1 MRDVGY
7 SEAPAGFE
15 VIIDRMTR
23 PSHRLRASVPAK
35 KLFTCLANVL
45 LSGMLVALS
54 SHAFAQPS
62 YPTRSVR
69 FIVPYPPGS
78 GTDIVA
84 RMLGQ
89 KLADAW
95 GQQVVVDNRPG
106 AGAIIGVDAVAKA
119 APDGYTIGI
128 ADNGPLAINPAL
140 YPKLPYHPVRDF
152 APVTLVANLPF
163 ILVAHPDLP
172 ATSVAELV
180 ALAKSRPGQINY
192 ASVGNGSAVHLATE
206 LLKTR
211 AAIDLV
217 HVPYKGSA
225 PALNGVLSGE
235 ASVMFVNLLSS
246 MQLVKAGKLRA
257 LATGTPKRLIA
268 APDLPT
274 VAEAGVPGYE
284 FLAWF
289 GVVAPAGTPRAIVER
304 LNQDLRRV
312 IAMPEIR
319 DRMINQGG
327 FEPVGS
333 TIESF
338 AALIPVEIERWGR
351 LVRETGARVE

>member
-1 MRDVGY
+1 MNLVGW
-7 SEAPAGFE
+7 SARALLLGVLGAVAG
-15 VIIDRMTR
+15 
-23 PSHRLRASVPAK
+23 
-35 KLFTCLANVL
+35 
-45 LSGMLVALS
+45 
-54 SHAFAQPS
+54 HAAAQPA
-62 YPTRSVR
+62 YPARSIR

-89 KLADAW
+89 KLTEAW
-95 GQQVVVDNRPG
+95 GQQVLVDNRPG

-140 YPKLPYHPVRDF
+140 YPKLPYNPARDF

-163 ILVAHPDLP
+163 ILVVHPGVP
-172 ATSVAELV
+172 ANNVAELL
-180 ALAKSRPGQINY
+180 ALAKARPGRINY

-211 AAIDLV
+211 AGIDLV

-235 ASVMFVNLLSS
+235 ASLMFVNLLSS
-246 MQLVKAGKLRA
+246 LPLVKAGKLRA
-257 LATGTPKRLIA
+257 LATGTPKRLA
-268 APDLPT
+268 ALPELPT

-284 FLAWF
+284 YQAWF
-289 GVVAPAGTPRAIVER
+289 GVVAPAGTPRPIVER
-304 LNQDLRRV
+304 LNQELRRV

-319 DRMINQGG
+319 DRMISQGG
-327 FEPVGS
+327 LEPVGG
-333 TIESF
+333 TAESF
-338 AALIPVEIERWGR
+338 AAMIPTEIEYWGR
-351 LVRETGARVE
+351 VVRETGARVD

>member
-1 MRDVGY
+1 
-7 SEAPAGFE
+7 
-15 VIIDRMTR
+15 MTR
-23 PSHRLRASVPAK
+23 PFHRLHPSVASK
-35 KLFTCLANVL
+35 KPILWLAYVL
-45 LSGMLVALS
+45 LSGALIAIPG
-54 SHAFAQPS
+54 HVLAQPA
-62 YPTRSVR
+62 YPARSVR

-89 KLADAW
+89 KLAEAW
-95 GQQVVVDNRPG
+95 GQHVVVDNRPG
-106 AGAIIGVDAVAKA
+106 AGAIIGVDAVARA

-140 YPKLPYHPVRDF
+140 YPKLPYNPVRDF

-163 ILVAHPDLP
+163 ILVVHPDVP

-225 PALNGVLSGE
+225 PALNGLLSGE

-257 LATGTPKRLIA
+257 LATGTPKRLLA

-284 FLAWF
+284 FQAWF
-289 GVVAPAGTPRAIVER
+289 GVVAPAATPRAIVER
-304 LNQDLRRV
+304 LNLDLRRV

-327 FEPVGS
+327 LEPVGS

-338 AALIPVEIERWGR
+338 AALIPGEIERWGR
-351 LVRETGARVE
+351 LVRETGARVD

>member
-1 MRDVGY
+1 MPNTLSRPLRTLLICLMFTAAG
-7 SEAPAGFE
+7 PA
-15 VIIDRMTR
+15 
-23 PSHRLRASVPAK
+23 A
-35 KLFTCLANVL
+35 
-45 LSGMLVALS
+45 
-54 SHAFAQPS
+54 AQAT
-62 YPTRSVR
+62 YPTRAVR

-95 GQQVVVDNRPG
+95 GQQVLVDNRPG
-106 AGAIIGVDAVAKA
+106 AGAIIGVDAIAKA

-140 YPKLPYHPVRDF
+140 YPKLPYNPLRDF
-152 APVTLVANLPF
+152 APITLVANLPF
-163 ILVAHPDLP
+163 ILVVHPNVA

-180 ALAKSRPGQINY
+180 ALAKARPGQINY

-211 AAIDLV
+211 AGIDLV

-235 ASVMFVNLLSS
+235 AQVMFVNLLSS
-246 MQLVKAGKLRA
+246 QQLVKAGKLRA
-257 LATGTPKRLIA
+257 LATGTPKRLLA
-268 APDLPT
+268 MPDLPT

-284 FLAWF
+284 YLAWF
-289 GVVAPAGTPRAIVER
+289 GVVAPAATPRPIIER
-304 LNQDLRRV
+304 LNADLRRV
-312 IAMPEIR
+312 IALPEIR
-319 DRMINQGG
+319 ERMVNQGG
-327 FEPVGS
+327 MEPVGGS
-333 TIESF
+333 AESF
-338 AALIPVEIERWGR
+338 AALIPAEIEHWGK
-351 LVRETGARVE
+351 LVRETGARVD

>member
-1 MRDVGY
+1 MPFFAEGI
-7 SEAPAGFE
+7 SLIKPFTWLASALWSATLIALAG
-15 VIIDRMTR
+15 
-23 PSHRLRASVPAK
+23 
-35 KLFTCLANVL
+35 
-45 LSGMLVALS
+45 
-54 SHAFAQPS
+54 HAAAQQA
-62 YPTRSVR
+62 YPERSVR

-89 KLADAW
+89 RLAEGW

-140 YPKLPYHPVRDF
+140 YPKLPYNPVRDF
-152 APVTLVANLPF
+152 APITLVANLPF
-163 ILVAHPDLP
+163 ILVVHPSVP
-172 ATSVAELV
+172 ATSVAELL
-180 ALAKSRPGQINY
+180 ALAKNRPGQINY

-235 ASVMFVNLLSS
+235 ASMMFVNLLSS

-257 LATGTPKRLIA
+257 LATATPRRLLA

-284 FLAWF
+284 FQAWF

-327 FEPVGS
+327 LEPIGS
-333 TIESF
+333 TAESF
-338 AALIPVEIERWGR
+338 AALIPGEIERWGK
-351 LVRETGARVE
+351 LVRETGARVD

>member
-1 MRDVGY
+1 MPNTLSRPLRTLLICLMFT
-7 SEAPAGFE
+7 AAG
-15 VIIDRMTR
+15 
-23 PSHRLRASVPAK
+23 
-35 KLFTCLANVL
+35 
-45 LSGMLVALS
+45 
-54 SHAFAQPS
+54 HAAAQAA
-62 YPTRSVR
+62 YPTRAVR

-95 GQQVVVDNRPG
+95 GQQVLVDNRPG
-106 AGAIIGVDAVAKA
+106 AGAIIGVDAIAKA

-152 APVTLVANLPF
+152 APITLVANLPF
-163 ILVAHPDLP
+163 ILVVHPNLA

-180 ALAKSRPGQINY
+180 ALAKARPGQINY

-211 AAIDLV
+211 AGIDLV

-235 ASVMFVNLLSS
+235 AQVMFVNLLSS
-246 MQLVKAGKLRA
+246 QQLVKAGKLRA
-257 LATGTPKRLIA
+257 LATGTPKRLLA
-268 APDLPT
+268 MPDLPT

-284 FLAWF
+284 YLAWF
-289 GVVAPAGTPRAIVER
+289 GVVAPAATPRPIIER
-304 LNQDLRRV
+304 LNADLRRV
-312 IAMPEIR
+312 IALPEIR
-319 DRMINQGG
+319 ERMVNQGG
-327 FEPVGS
+327 MEPVGGS
-333 TIESF
+333 AESF
-338 AALIPVEIERWGR
+338 AALIPAEIEHWGK
-351 LVRETGARVE
+351 LVRETGARVD

>member
-1 MRDVGY
+1 MTFRISPKVFLLRKPIIPAARALFAALLFALAG
-7 SEAPAGFE
+7 APAAQQ
-15 VIIDRMTR
+15 TY
-23 PSHRLRASVPAK
+23 PARA
-35 KLFTCLANVL
+35 
-45 LSGMLVALS
+45 
-54 SHAFAQPS
+54 
-62 YPTRSVR
+62 VR

-89 KLADAW
+89 KLAEAW

-152 APVTLVANLPF
+152 APITLVASLPF
-163 ILVAHPDLP
+163 ILVVHPGVP
-172 ATSVAELV
+172 ANSVGELV
-180 ALAKSRPGQINY
+180 ALAKAQPGKLNY

-211 AAIDLV
+211 AGIDLV

-225 PALNGVLSGE
+225 PALNGVLAGE
-235 ASVMFVNLLSS
+235 ASLMFVNLLSS

-257 LATGTPKRLIA
+257 LATGTPKRLLA
-268 APDLPT
+268 MPDLPT
-274 VAEAGVPGYE
+274 VAEAGVAGYE
-284 FLAWF
+284 YQAWF
-289 GVVAPAGTPRAIVER
+289 GVIAPAGTPRPIVER
-304 LNQDLRRV
+304 LNADLRRI

-319 DRMINQGG
+319 ERMIRQGG
-327 FEPVGS
+327 LEPVGGS
-333 TIESF
+333 TESF
-338 AALIPVEIERWGR
+338 AALIPAEIEYWGK
-351 LVRETGARVE
+351 LVRETGARVD

>member
-1 MRDVGY
+1 
-7 SEAPAGFE
+7 
-15 VIIDRMTR
+15 MTLAALCASATPFR
-23 PSHRLRASVPAK
+23 GLLRGLIVA
-35 KLFTCLANVL
+35 LTTFNL
-45 LSGMLVALS
+45 LSGTL
-54 SHAFAQPS
+54 FAQQA
-62 YPTRSVR
+62 YPNKPVR

-89 KLADAW
+89 KLTEAW
-95 GQQVVVDNRPG
+95 GQQVTVDNRPG

-140 YPKLPYHPVRDF
+140 YPKLPYNPVRDF

-163 ILVAHPDLP
+163 ILVVHPSLP
-172 ATSVAELV
+172 VNNVAELV

-206 LLKTR
+206 LFKTR
-211 AAIDLV
+211 AGIDLV

-225 PALNGVLSGE
+225 PALNGLLGGE

-246 MQLVKAGKLRA
+246 MPLVKAGKLRA
-257 LATGTPKRLIA
+257 LATGTAKRLLA

-274 VAEAGVPGYE
+274 IAEAGVPGYE
-284 FLAWF
+284 YQAWF
-289 GVVAPAGTPRAIVER
+289 GVIAPAGTPRPVVER
-304 LNQDLRRV
+304 LNADLVRI
-312 IAMPEIR
+312 IALPEIR
-319 DRMINQGG
+319 ERMIQQGG
-327 FEPVGS
+327 LEPIGG
-333 TIESF
+333 TAESF
-338 AALIPVEIERWGR
+338 AALIPREIEHWGKV
-351 LVRETGARVE
+351 VRETGARVD

>member
-1 MRDVGY
+1 MPKTLR
-7 SEAPAGFE
+7 
-15 VIIDRMTR
+15 R
-23 PSHRLRASVPAK
+23 PLRA
-35 KLFTCLANVL
+35 LLTCL
-45 LSGMLVALS
+45 MLAAAG
-54 SHAFAQPS
+54 HAAAQAT
-62 YPTRSVR
+62 YPARTVR

-95 GQQVVVDNRPG
+95 GQQVLVDNRPG
-106 AGAIIGVDAVAKA
+106 AGAIIGVDAIAKA

-163 ILVAHPDLP
+163 ILVVHPNLA

-180 ALAKSRPGQINY
+180 ALAKARPGQINY

-211 AAIDLV
+211 AGIDLL

-246 MQLVKAGKLRA
+246 LQLVKAGKLRA
-257 LATGTPKRLIA
+257 LATGTPKRLLA
-268 APDLPT
+268 MPDLPT
-274 VAEAGVPGYE
+274 VAEAGVAGYE
-284 FLAWF
+284 YLAWF
-289 GVVAPAGTPRAIVER
+289 GVVAPAATPRPIVER
-304 LNQDLRRV
+304 LNSDLRRV
-312 IAMPEIR
+312 IALPEIR
-319 DRMINQGG
+319 ERMIHQGG
-327 FEPVGS
+327 LEPVGGS
-333 TIESF
+333 AESF
-338 AALIPVEIERWGR
+338 AALIPAEIEHWGK
-351 LVRETGARVE
+351 LVRETGARVD

>member
-1 MRDVGY
+1 MLNILRRPVRTLLTCMLFAAVGHVAAQVTY
-7 SEAPAGFE
+7 PA
-15 VIIDRMTR
+15 
-23 PSHRLRASVPAK
+23 
-35 KLFTCLANVL
+35 
-45 LSGMLVALS
+45 
-54 SHAFAQPS
+54 
-62 YPTRSVR
+62 RSVR

-89 KLADAW
+89 KLADSW
-95 GQQVVVDNRPG
+95 GQQVLVDNRPG
-106 AGAIIGVDAVAKA
+106 AGAIIGVDAIAKA

-140 YPKLPYHPVRDF
+140 YPKLPYNPLRDF

-163 ILVAHPDLP
+163 ILVVHPSV
-172 ATSVAELV
+172 AANSVAELV
-180 ALAKSRPGQINY
+180 ALAKARPGQINY

-211 AAIDLV
+211 AGIDLL

-246 MQLVKAGKLRA
+246 QQLVKAGKLRA
-257 LATGTPKRLIA
+257 LATGTPKRLLA
-268 APDLPT
+268 MPDLPT
-274 VAEAGVPGYE
+274 VAEAGVAGYE
-284 FLAWF
+284 YLAWF
-289 GVVAPAGTPRAIVER
+289 GVVAPAATPRPIIER
-304 LNQDLRRV
+304 LNADLRRV
-312 IAMPEIR
+312 IALPEIR

-327 FEPVGS
+327 MEPVGGS
-333 TIESF
+333 AESF
-338 AALIPVEIERWGR
+338 AALIPAEIEHWGR
-351 LVRETGARVE
+351 LVRETGARVD

>member
-1 MRDVGY
+1 MLKNLSQPLRTLLTFLLL
-7 SEAPAGFE
+7 AAAG
-15 VIIDRMTR
+15 
-23 PSHRLRASVPAK
+23 
-35 KLFTCLANVL
+35 
-45 LSGMLVALS
+45 
-54 SHAFAQPS
+54 HAAAQAA
-62 YPTRSVR
+62 YPTRAVR

-95 GQQVVVDNRPG
+95 GQQVLVDNRPG
-106 AGAIIGVDAVAKA
+106 AGAIIGVDAIAKA

-140 YPKLPYHPVRDF
+140 YPKLPYNPLRDF
-152 APVTLVANLPF
+152 APITLVANLPF
-163 ILVAHPDLP
+163 ILVVHPNVA

-180 ALAKSRPGQINY
+180 ALAKARPGQINY

-211 AAIDLV
+211 AGIDLV

-235 ASVMFVNLLSS
+235 AQVMFVNLLSS
-246 MQLVKAGKLRA
+246 QQLVKAGKLRA
-257 LATGTPKRLIA
+257 LATGTPKRLLA
-268 APDLPT
+268 MPDLPT

-284 FLAWF
+284 YLAWF
-289 GVVAPAGTPRAIVER
+289 GVVAPAATPRPIIER
-304 LNQDLRRV
+304 LNADLRRV
-312 IAMPEIR
+312 IALPEIR
-319 DRMINQGG
+319 ERMVNQGG
-327 FEPVGS
+327 MEPVGGS
-333 TIESF
+333 AESF
-338 AALIPVEIERWGR
+338 AALIPAEIEHWGK
-351 LVRETGARVE
+351 LVRETGARVD